1 MDRRSR
7 GFTLIELLV
16 VIAIIGV
23 LIGLLLPAV
32 QSARE
37 AARRAQCTSNLKQ
50 IGLAMNS
57 YISLHA
63 VLPPVCVD
71 PAWAGNTPIPQPHQ
85 NWSQHARILPFLEQ
99 QVLFNAINWHFGA
112 RWGGDTVYLDT
123 DPNFDPVNAARGN
136 PDSIHHMTVLVA
148 TLSFF
153 LCPSDSNPG
162 SSSMFTFG
170 DVSKVV
176 GSSSYGANIG
186 NNRRINGGVADK
198 SWQLNGPNYIAS
210 SWDKTVNTT
219 TEMATFV
226 DGASNT
232 AIYSE
237 WIKGQAV
244 PTGRSGD
251 GLQEVYNLGQNS
263 NFYPTDL
270 QFAELCN
277 RVPITRANQQWQWKG
292 EWWAYGPTM
301 IYSHTQMPNRTN
313 CVYHDINQ
321 DGRASITM
329 VGASSHHPGG
339 VNVLFMDGS
348 VRFVKN
354 AVNHLAWYA
363 LATPNGRESLSYDS
377 Y

>member
-1 MDRRSR
+1 
-7 GFTLIELLV
+7 
-16 VIAIIGV
+16 
-23 LIGLLLPAV
+23 
-32 QSARE
+32 
-37 AARRAQCTSNLKQ
+37 
-50 IGLAMNS
+50 
-57 YISLHA
+57 
-63 VLPPVCVD
+63 
-71 PAWAGNTPIPQPHQ
+71 
-85 NWSQHARILPFLEQ
+85 
-99 QVLFNAINWHFGA
+99 
-112 RWGGDTVYLDT
+112 
-123 DPNFDPVNAARGN
+123 
-136 PDSIHHMTVLVA
+136 MTVLVA
-148 TLSFF
+148 TIPFF

-170 DVSKVV
+170 NVSKVV

-186 NNRRINGGVADK
+186 NNRRISGGVADK
-198 SWQLNGPNYIAS
+198 SWQMNGPNYIAS
-210 SWDKTVNTT
+210 TWDKTVNNVTD
-219 TEMATFV
+219 MASFI
-226 DGASNT
+226 DGTSNT
-232 AIYSE
+232 AIFSE

-251 GLQEVYNLGQNS
+251 GLQEVYNLGENS
-263 NFYPTDL
+263 NFYGTDL

-354 AVNHLAWYA
+354 GVSPLAWYA